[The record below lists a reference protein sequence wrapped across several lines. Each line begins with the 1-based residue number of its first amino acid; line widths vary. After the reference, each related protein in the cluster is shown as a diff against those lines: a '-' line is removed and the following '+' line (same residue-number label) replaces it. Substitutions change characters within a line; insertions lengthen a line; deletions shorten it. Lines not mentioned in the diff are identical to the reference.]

1 MKALLYCTKEKPYL
15 YKTHFV
21 KVEDVVKGIND
32 KFIYETDNHERF
44 YLSGEKRQALNGF
57 IVAECEIDKVGLIK
71 ANYYDDD
78 FDSGISYGIDLRI
91 SNKFERDSCL
101 SYDDLY
107 NYLGGNDGYA
117 LHLSNIKVFDKPRK
131 LSKYLSIHYINS
143 QNYALPIRKAPQN
156 MCYYYDTFKQEKYI
170 LISIK
175 PQWLCKILN
184 GEKTI
189 EVRKQILKCLKE
201 MIK

>member
-1 MKALLYCTKEKPYL
+1 MKALLYCTRENPKL
-15 YKTHFV
+15 I
-21 KVEDVVKGIND
+21 KG
-32 KFIYETDNHERF
+32 KHEF
-44 YLSGEKRQALNGF
+44 YTTEARKDFLTPFQIEHTLNGY

-107 NYLGGNDGYA
+107 NYLGGNHGYA
-117 LHLSNIKVFDKPRK
+117 LHLSNIKVFDKPRV
-131 LSKYLSIHYINS
+131 LNDFCLINQYRKDLEGTQYNLVS
-143 QNYALPIRKAPQN
+143 KAPQN
-156 MCYYYDTFKQEKYI
+156 MCNVVYSSNTIGKYPFYEILDSYI

-201 MIK
+201 MIE

>member
-1 MKALLYCTKEKPYL
+1 MKALLYCTKGKPYL
-15 YKTHFV
+15 SLVEYVYGDDFKTTY
-21 KVEDVVKGIND
+21 DITND
-32 KFIYETDNHERF
+32 KK
-44 YLSGEKRQALNGF
+44 YLEQMSIGTVLNGY

-117 LHLSNIKVFDKPRK
+117 LHLSNVKVFDKPK
-131 LSKYLSIHYINS
+131 ELSEYLSVHYING
-143 QNYALPIRKAPQN
+143 QNYALPIRKTPQN
-156 MCYYYDTFKQEKYI
+156 MYYYYDTFKQEKYI

-201 MIK
+201 MIE